1 MQTANIVP
9 RVIRLLTDQRSEDPG
24 YEVGRLQTA
33 SLRTPDAFLE
43 GEKRRPEMR
52 LLFRASRLQIE
63 HKMQTKTKTANLL
76 SFFLS
81 VYSSFSVLAEIDKM
95 IAGLLVR
102 S

>member
-52 LLFRASRLQIE
+52 LLFRASRRQIE
-63 HKMQTKTKTANLL
+63 HKMQTKTKTAKPT
-76 SFFLS
+76 FLFPFR
-81 VYSSFSVLAEIDKM
+81 VFQFLCIGRD
-95 IAGLLVR
+95 R
-102 S
+102 